1 MRSILGT
8 YQCLMVIP
16 KEVRVRFAYSEI
28 IPLLADRVTRTL
40 LVWGMVVTLAAAL
53 ICTVLAAMPYSHWWG
68 LTLYFW
74 YAIPSNTFVHL
85 PHEPAAI
92 YAGTIYA
99 PWLVAAVGG
108 LATVFASSVDYFA
121 VKKVFKLQRLA
132 SVRET
137 SLYRVAVR
145 WFRWKPW
152 ATIVFFAF
160 TPIPFYPIRVL
171 APVSDYHF
179 GKYVT
184 ANVTGRVFFYY
195 LLAAGGAWLPVSST
209 YLILIGVCIT
219 FIPLL
224 GLLWARRRA
233 FIQFSR
239 LYKLFLYR
247 LFNVKALKG
256 SVDC

>member
-1 MRSILGT
+1 MI
-8 YQCLMVIP
+8 IA
-16 KEVRVRFAYSEI
+16 KEVPVRYECAEL
-28 IPLLADRVTRTL
+28 IPSLADRVKRSPL
-40 LVWGMVVTLAAAL
+40 AWGMVVTLTAAL
-53 ICTVLAAMPYSHWWG
+53 ACTLLVAMLYSHWWG
-68 LTLYFW
+68 LALYFW
-74 YAIPSNTFVHL
+74 YAIPSNTFIHL

-99 PWLVAAVGG
+99 PWLVAAAGS

-121 VKKVFKLQRLA
+121 IKKVFEFQRFA
-132 SVRET
+132 SVKET

-160 TPIPFYPIRVL
+160 TPVPFDPVRVL
-171 APVSDYHF
+171 APASDYHF

-184 ANVTGRVFFYY
+184 ANVTGRAFLYY

-209 YLILIGVCIT
+209 YLILIGTCIAIT
-219 FIPLL
+219 PLL
-224 GLLWARRRA
+224 GLLWERRRV

-239 LYKLFLYR
+239 FYRPFLYR
-247 LFNVKALKG
+247 LLNVRVLNG